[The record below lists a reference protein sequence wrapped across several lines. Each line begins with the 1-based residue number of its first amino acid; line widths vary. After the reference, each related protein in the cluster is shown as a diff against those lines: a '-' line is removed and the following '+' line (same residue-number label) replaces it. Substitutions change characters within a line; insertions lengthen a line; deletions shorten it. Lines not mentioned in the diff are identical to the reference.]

1 MTKHIGVQRKL
12 HRFAY
17 LIVQI
22 IYAFNNNFLML
33 FSRSILVPCHQH
45 QR

>member
-1 MTKHIGVQRKL
+1 MGYLMENISQVMTNHMGVQRKL

-22 IYAFNNNFLML
+22 ILCF
-33 FSRSILVPCHQH
+33 
-45 QR
+45 